1 MKRAAHG
8 GRPLFSSRAF
18 VPSGVR
24 SCREYRETFRQIQ
37 QQYPEARFLWIDIE
51 DQPDLVGDISVED
64 FPTLLIATG
73 AGPRFFGP
81 LTPQRDVLMR
91 LIEAHQNDI
100 DGAALPDHE
109 LSALVARLRAL

>member
-1 MKRAAHG
+1 
-8 GRPLFSSRAF
+8 